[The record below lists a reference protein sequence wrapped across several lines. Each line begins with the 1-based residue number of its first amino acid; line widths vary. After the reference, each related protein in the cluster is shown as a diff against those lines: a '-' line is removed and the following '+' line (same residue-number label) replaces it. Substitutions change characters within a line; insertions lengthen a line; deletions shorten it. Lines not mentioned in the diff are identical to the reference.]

1 MTAPID
7 RDWQRSLFTR
17 PARIGDPCDYIGNA
31 MPGDPPDSFGIVR
44 CGLEAGHEGK
54 HLPKHEVE
62 ALERKALGVI
72 VDMPVEPEPE
82 ARAGS
87 PELARALDS
96 IRRLDLGPVVDRR
109 PVAPADRAELRKALA
124 SVAECQAEYEKA
136 RKAHREAVANVDA
149 ISETEPAAKVAA
161 LSRIM
166 ARGGVTK
173 TDAPKYVHEDEHF
186 SELQGRIARAKQ
198 QRDERDDELSIARQ
212 RLNSARVIV
221 LGFSTL
227 INADDIEPV
236 NTGSER

>member
-1 MTAPID
+1 MAAHFD
-7 RDWQRSLFTR
+7 RDWKRSGETR
-17 PARIGDPCDYIGNA
+17 APARIGDPCDYIGKA

-44 CGLEAGHEGK
+44 CGLEAGHEGEHFTK
-54 HLPKHEVE
+54 REVE

-72 VDMPVEPEPE
+72 VDMPV
-82 ARAGS
+82 A
-87 PELARALDS
+87 
-96 IRRLDLGPVVDRR
+96 DRR

-124 SVAECQAEYEKA
+124 SVAECQALYEKA

-161 LSRIM
+161 LSRLVT
-166 ARGGVTK
+166 RGVTK
-173 TDAPKYVHEDEHF
+173 TDAPKHLHEDEHF